1 MQHSQKVVVTPYD
14 DTQPPSLPMAI
25 DSDVQFS
32 SKKINKGH
40 PLIDK
45 FTKQLKIV
53 LKLAK
58 IDGYDGDFRI
68 KDENGQYI
76 YNSNIISLLN
86 DATSISKVLI
96 GYDSFISLLHK
107 ASVEPDLIV
116 NENVK
121 ARLLQLYQFKRQEE
135 LYSKA
140 GPSVNV
146 KNARKRQHEDDMND
160 YDDDVIVEP
169 PNKKWIYPKDTPLPD
184 DNNDDW

>member
-14 DTQPPSLPMAI
+14 EPPSLPMAT
-25 DSDVQFS
+25 DSDVQFT
-32 SKKINKGH
+32 SKKPNKGH

-53 LKLAK
+53 LKVAK

-68 KDENGQYI
+68 KDENGHFI

-107 ASVEPDLIV
+107 ANVEPDLIV

-121 ARLLQLYQFKRQEE
+121 ARLLQLYQSKRQKE
-135 LYSKA
+135 LYSKTE
-140 GPSVNV
+140 PSVV
-146 KNARKRQHEDDMND
+146 NARKRQHEDDMND

-169 PNKKWIYPKDTPLPD
+169 PYKKWIFPKDTPLPD